1 MLNKFCFRENIEK
14 NEAKILSKFA
24 KKSSETQ
31 GRKIYEKPSPVR
43 TEFQRDRDRIIHSE
57 AFRKLK
63 HKTQVFIS
71 PERDFFRTRL
81 THTITVSQIART
93 IARALMLNEDLVEA
107 SALGH
112 DLGHTPFGHTG
123 EKALN
128 ELTDGKFKHYVHSL
142 RVVEFLGKK
151 RQGLNLTF
159 EVKDGIVKHS
169 KGSNDLIK
177 DMGSINPPITLEGV
191 IVRISDS
198 IAYINHDLD
207 DAIVAGIIKPKDIPK
222 AASKILGKRYSER
235 IDSMVEGIVRES
247 FEKGKILIPANVL
260 EGMNILKDFLYG
272 EVYPHNRIKKPAEKA
287 AKMIYRI
294 WEHFQKNKP
303 EFRKFCNNYLDD
315 FSFDQNLIDFIAWLS
330 DDEATR
336 LAMKLK

>member
-1 MLNKFCFRENIEK
+1 MNKFCFRKNIEK
-14 NEAKILSKFA
+14 NEEKILSKFA
-24 KKSSETQ
+24 KKSSETK
-31 GRKIYEKPSPVR
+31 GRKRYEEPSPVR

-57 AFRKLK
+57 SFRKLK

-71 PERDFFRTRL
+71 PEKDFFRTRL

-128 ELTDGKFKHYVHSL
+128 ELTNGTFKHYIHSL
-142 RVVEFLGKK
+142 RVVEYLEKNGH
-151 RQGLNLTF
+151 GLNLTV

-169 KGSNDLIK
+169 KGSNDLIE

-191 IVRISDS
+191 VVRISDS
-198 IAYINHDLD
+198 IAYINHDID
-207 DAIVAGIIKPKDIPK
+207 DAIVAGIIRPRDIPK

-235 IDSMVEGIVRES
+235 IDSMVEGIVRKS
-247 FEKGKILIPANVL
+247 FEKGKILIPLDVL

-272 EVYPHNRIKKPAEKA
+272 EVYPHKRIRGKAEKA
-287 AKMIYRI
+287 KQMVYII
-294 WEHFQKNKP
+294 WQYFQTHKDK
-303 EFRKFCNNYLDD
+303 FRKIYKNYLDK
-315 FSFDQNLIDFIAWLS
+315 FSFDQNLVDFIAWLS
-330 DDEATR
+330 DNEAKKVA
-336 LAMKLK
+336 LSLK